1 MVRTVRAA
9 AAVLAIGLLASA
21 CSADEIITL
30 TPPDLELVEQREAL
44 PSRVVDADGN
54 VLTTLQREYRDRV
67 DLDAVPQHLVDA
79 VLAAEDQRFFE
90 HGGVD
95 GRALLRATGRN
106 LAAGGVVEGG
116 STITQQVVEL
126 RFQPPT
132 EDTVGTKALE
142 AALAI
147 QLEQEYDKDWILEEY
162 LNTVYLG
169 GGAHGV
175 GAASWSYFRRDVAD
189 ITLPQ
194 AALLAGLI
202 RRPGTTDPRVD
213 PTAARERRDMVLRAM
228 VETGAVD
235 DEMAAAAIATPVTVR
250 EAPQQPSPREPHVVD
265 NVLRRLLELEELGPD
280 EGTRWRELTDGGLT
294 IHTTIDPA
302 AQASARAALA
312 ERLDEEDEPDGAIV
326 TLDTT
331 TGAVLA
337 SVGSIPYDELQ
348 FDLAQQGLRQP
359 GSVFKGITL
368 AAAVADGYLA
378 ADRLDARG
386 GTLRTE
392 SGPWRVR
399 ASGRGQAT
407 LSTAIRWSDNGA
419 FARLGLAL
427 GVERVTA
434 TGQALGIESELGSQ
448 PAVLLGGTET
458 CCSVVEMATVYAT
471 IAAMG
476 QRHDPHLVSRIED
489 RDGGVLWE
497 APTQGRLV
505 LDEVAAFETVE
516 LLRQVVQSGTGRAA
530 QVAGHD
536 VIGKT
541 GTTTDNVDAW
551 FVGATPELTTAVWIG
566 HHDARR
572 TARVDGRA
580 IQGGGPPAQIF
591 ANHMTTLLGPGPGPL
606 FELPAHRLIELEV
619 DVKTGLRPA
628 PWCPETEVRVFADT
642 RTPTETCPSPQPS
655 PSPAP
660 SPTASPTPDAS
671 ATPTPTPTDAA
682 SPTED
687 ASPTPAP
694 TPSPT
699 ATASPSATPTP
710 SEPAS
715 PVPQPTP

>member
-1 MVRTVRAA
+1 MVRTPRAA
-9 AAVLAIGLLASA
+9 VAVLVAGLLLGA
-21 CSADEIITL
+21 CSADEIVTL
-30 TPPDLELVEQREAL
+30 TPPELELVEQREAL
-44 PSRVVDADGN
+44 PSRVLDADGN

-67 DLDAVPQHLVDA
+67 TLDQVPQQLIDA
-79 VLAAEDQRFFE
+79 VLAAEDQRFYE

-106 LAAGGVVEGG
+106 LAAGEVVEGG

-132 EDTVGTKALE
+132 EDTIGSKALE

-147 QLEQEYDKDWILEEY
+147 QLEDEHDKDWILEEY

-175 GAASWSYFRRDVAD
+175 GAAAWSYFRRDVQD
-189 ITLPQ
+189 VSLPQ

-213 PTAARERRDMVLRAM
+213 PVAARARRDVVLRAM
-228 VETGAVD
+228 VETGAVTA
-235 DEMAAAAIATPVTVR
+235 DEAAAAIATPVTVR
-250 EAPQQPSPREPHVVD
+250 EAPLQPSPREPHVVD
-265 NVLRRLLELEELGPD
+265 HVLRRLLELDELGRD
-280 EGTRWRELTDGGLT
+280 EGARWRELTGGGLT

-312 ERLDEEDEPDGAIV
+312 ARLDREDEPDGAIV

-348 FDLAQQGLRQP
+348 FDLAQQGVRQP

-399 ASGRGQAT
+399 SSGRGQAT

-427 GVERVTA
+427 GVERVAATA
-434 TGQALGIESELGSQ
+434 HALGIDSELGSQ
-448 PAVLLGGTET
+448 PAMLLGGTET
-458 CCSVVEMATVYAT
+458 CCTVVEMATVYAT

-476 QRHDPHLVSRIED
+476 QRHDPHLVSRVED
-489 RDGGVLWE
+489 RDGRVLWE
-497 APTQGRLV
+497 APTHGQLV
-505 LDEVAAFETVE
+505 LDEVAAFETAE

-530 QVAGHD
+530 QVEGHD

-541 GTTTDNVDAW
+541 GTTTDNVDGW

-572 TARVDGRA
+572 TARVDGRLV
-580 IQGGGPPAQIF
+580 QGGGAPAQVF
-591 ANHMTTLLGPGPGPL
+591 AEHMTRLLGPGPGPL
-606 FELPAHRLIELEV
+606 FELPAHRTIELEV

-655 PSPAP
+655 PSPSPSPSPDATP
-660 SPTASPTPDAS
+660 SPTDEATPSPGPTEPTPSPTPG
-671 ATPTPTPTDAA
+671 
-682 SPTED
+682 
-687 ASPTPAP
+687 TPAP

-699 ATASPSATPTP
+699 PTPTPSPTPSATP
-710 SEPAS
+710 A
-715 PVPQPTP
+715 PTPEPSP